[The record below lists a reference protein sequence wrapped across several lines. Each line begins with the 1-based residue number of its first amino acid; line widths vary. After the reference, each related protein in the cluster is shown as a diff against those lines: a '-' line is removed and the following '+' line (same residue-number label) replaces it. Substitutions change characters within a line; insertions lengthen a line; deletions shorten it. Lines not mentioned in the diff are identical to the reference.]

1 MNSLSWILYF
11 ADVLSKAGSL
21 FGGLGGVLL
30 FVSVVCIIPGFLV
43 EWRNSDEPETA
54 RSRKAFTRIS
64 LIGIPLASFMI
75 LASIFIPSKE
85 TMYMIAA
92 SEVGETVMTS
102 TDGKEIYTELKA
114 TILDNIRQL
123 RAQAVKETTR

>member
-11 ADVLSKAGSL
+11 ADVLSKLGDIFA
-21 FGGLGGVLL
+21 GLGAVLM
-30 FVSVVCIIPGFLV
+30 FVSIVCIIPGFLV
-43 EWRNSDEPETA
+43 VWQYSSEQFAQSKRT
-54 RSRKAFTRIS
+54 FGRIS
-64 LIGIPLASFMI
+64 LIGIPIATFMI
-75 LASIFIPSKE
+75 IVSIFIPSKE

-102 TDGKEIYTELKA
+102 NDGKEIYAELKS

-123 RAQAVKETTR
+123 RTQAEKGSGK